1 MTRGRKLI
9 EISPG
14 PSPPE
19 VVHAVIETPKGSK
32 NKYEYSEDLDSIVLD
47 RVLHSSVMYPLA
59 YGFVPSTRYLDGD
72 PLDIMVLMSEPVYPG
87 CLVKARPLGM
97 LRMLDNG
104 QEDDKVLA
112 SVVGDPRVAEMDSYR
127 NLPKHELLEIAE
139 FFQYYKR
146 MEENRETEV
155 KGWVSKDKA
164 FSAITSSIQRYGKTA
179 PGL

>member
-1 MTRGRKLI
+1 MSRGRKLI

-59 YGFVPSTRYLDGD
+59 YGFVPSTRYLDDD
-72 PLDIMVLMSEPVYPG
+72 PLDIMVLMSEPVHPG

-104 QEDDKVLA
+104 EEDDKVLA
-112 SVVGDPRVAEMDSYR
+112 SVVGDPRVSEIGSYLD
-127 NLPKHELLEIAE
+127 LPRHELLEIAE

-155 KGWVSKDKA
+155 KGWVSKEKA
-164 FSAITSSIQRYGKTA
+164 FRAISSSIRRYEKDQRR
-179 PGL
+179 

>member
-97 LRMLDNG
+97 LRMLDSG

-112 SVVGDPRVAEMDSYR
+112 SVVGDPRVAEMNSYR
-127 NLPKHELLEIAE
+127 DLPR
-139 FFQYYKR
+139 Q
-146 MEENRETEV
+146 
-155 KGWVSKDKA
+155 GWVSKDRA
-164 FSAITSSIQRYGKTA
+164 FSAITSSIQRYGKNA
-179 PGL
+179 SDP